1 MDVSRRVWVGALL
14 FAAVCVYTVSVS
26 PESTLFLT
34 SVLLPPQPCRLSI
47 FTFLVLEFC
56 MEFCSTLRNTRQS
69 TPDRTATGT
78 HAQWHMTVCSVEKGG
93 TDLNHNSRYI
103 LCFSGFLALLLL
115 LENRYTLLI

>member
-47 FTFLVLEFC
+47 FTFLAFWN
-56 MEFCSTLRNTRQS
+56 FAWNFAQHS
-69 TPDRTATGT
+69 GT
-78 HAQWHMTVCSVEKGG
+78 HDSRHPTARPRAHMRNG
-93 TDLNHNSRYI
+93 T
-103 LCFSGFLALLLL
+103 
-115 LENRYTLLI
+115 